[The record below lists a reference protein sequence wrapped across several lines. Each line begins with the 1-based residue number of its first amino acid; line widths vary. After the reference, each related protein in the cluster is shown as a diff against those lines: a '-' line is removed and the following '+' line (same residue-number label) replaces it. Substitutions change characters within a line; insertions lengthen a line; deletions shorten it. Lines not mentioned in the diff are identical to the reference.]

1 MGKNFVDRK
10 KRRNG
15 KEKRTEMKGETNE
28 NNWNLY
34 GNLNRYRKRVPK

>member
-15 KEKRTEMKGETNE
+15 KEKRTEMKCETGE

-34 GNLNRYRKRVPK
+34 DDLNRYRKRVPK